1 MNGDRFATPV
11 ELKFTETSSE
21 TGEFE
26 GYGAVYGNQ
35 DAHGDTIES
44 KAFAASLAEHEAKG
58 TMPAMYVEHSAFLGG
73 DKLPSGV
80 WTSVKED
87 DHGLYCKGRIL
98 ALDTDHGRRILSL
111 MKGGVLKGLSIAFR
125 TMPNGVVYGK
135 NRTRTLKNLA
145 LKAIDLVIS
154 PANELARIEAVKSE
168 GGLIDPERAA
178 IAIAEHMTLF
188 EEVLAGGNS
197 PSAEQRATMRRL
209 QQDAHEAV
217 TGRRNPPGLKSK
229 PETEREFES
238 LLRESCGFSHSEA
251 RAIAVH
257 GFKSSS
263 TSRDEGKATAT
274 ATEDELREAHDQIT
288 ALLKRLS

>member
-1 MNGDRFATPV
+1 MNGDIFAAPLD
-11 ELKFTETSSE
+11 ELKLASDE

-26 GYGAVYGNQ
+26 GYGAVYGNVDEQ
-35 DAHGDTIES
+35 GDRIDPG
-44 KAFAASLAEHEAKG
+44 AFKESLAEYKSKG
-58 TMPAMYVEHSAFLGG
+58 TMPPLYFEHGPWLGG
-73 DKLPSGV
+73 DRRPIGV
-80 WTSVKED
+80 WKSVEED
-87 DHGLYCKGRIL
+87 ERGLVCKGKISGLNTERGKTFYEL
-98 ALDTDHGRRILSL
+98 LKDRAVTGLSVSFKPRVNGVVFGANPRRIL
-111 MKGGVLKGLSIAFR
+111 
-125 TMPNGVVYGK
+125 
-135 NRTRTLKNLA
+135 KNLT
-145 LKAIDLVIS
+145 LRAIDLVTT
-154 PANELARIEAVKSE
+154 PANALAQVSMVKSQ

-178 IAIAEHMTLF
+178 IALAEHMALF

-197 PSAEQRATMRRL
+197 PSVEQRATLRRL